1 MARER
6 KRVLVA
12 GLVQGVYFRQTARC
26 LAEQAG
32 LTGWVRNRLDGR
44 VEAVVEGDPAA
55 VEKFVA
61 WCRRGPPGAVVRSVE
76 AQIEPL
82 ENEVGT
88 FSVRPTA

>member
-1 MARER
+1 
-6 KRVLVA
+6 
-12 GLVQGVYFRQTARC
+12 
-26 LAEQAG
+26 
-32 LTGWVRNRLDGR
+32 VRNRLDGR